1 VSSAEDLQLTCSL
14 LCSGYPPTP
23 RCQLRG
29 SSARLCVTDTRN
41 LALLNG
47 SGAGGMRQK
56 ERQTILKAIDPKDTR
71 TCCRPKPAHV
81 RTLGDALVGAL
92 SVRPRTRRRAT
103 GCVAF
108 PAKGDSASPRLP
120 GVVFFRTVPRQALI
134 NDRDVAPARA
144 SNGVLHDFGAA
155 ACTGPGADA

>member
-1 VSSAEDLQLTCSL
+1 MSSAEDLQLTCSL

-23 RCQLRG
+23 RSQLRG

-71 TCCRPKPAHV
+71 TCCPPKPAHV

-108 PAKGDSASPRLP
+108 PAFRDRL
-120 GVVFFRTVPRQALI
+120 G
-134 NDRDVAPARA
+134 
-144 SNGVLHDFGAA
+144 
-155 ACTGPGADA
+155 